1 MDFLRLPGLKIWK
14 ILRRNSYG
22 KSRHHWGSSGQMVKE
37 LDSQSTRVQN
47 QWVAPRLTQPSILSR
62 SIKRVPAISGNLVVK
77 SKLPPRSGSSLDLRT
92 WDPGPWD
99 RKTRDP
105 KTWDPGTLRLG
116 PWDPGLVTLG
126 HGTLTPGTL
135 VLATDPHHRLY

>member
-22 KSRHHWGSSGQMVKE
+22 KSRHHWGSSGQVVKE

-62 SIKRVPAISGNLVVK
+62 SIKQVPAISGNLVVK

-92 WDPGPWD
+92 WDPGSRTSRPE
-99 RKTRDP
+99 TRDP
-105 KTWDPGTLRLG
+105 GTVRPGTLRPGTLERWDLDPGTLGLW
-116 PWDPGLVTLG
+116 PWDMAPWHLE
-126 HGTLTPGTL
+126 PW
-135 VLATDPHHRLY
+135 Y